1 MRKFGVWGYGPLVA
15 LAVAMSGCSMMP
27 YYSEAKGLAQQGVD
41 TAIQDRQSWNDT
53 KAKAI
58 LALPCDA
65 SLGSVMRLEDDRKRA
80 IVIELCGGP
89 EADSQV
95 SVEDLAALSR
105 ALNGQP

>member
-1 MRKFGVWGYGPLVA
+1 MRSAYKHLIAPFLIASGLLG
-15 LAVAMSGCSMMP
+15 GCSMMP
-27 YYSEAKGLAQQGVD
+27 YYSEVKGIAQQGVD
-41 TAIQDRQSWNDT
+41 SAIADRQSWNDT

-95 SVEDLAALSR
+95 SVDDLAALAR
-105 ALNGQP
+105 ALNP

>member
-1 MRKFGVWGYGPLVA
+1 MYRPII
-15 LAVAMSGCSMMP
+15 LAAVMATVSGCSMMP
-27 YYSEAKGLAQQGVD
+27 YYSEAKALAREGVD
-41 TAIQDRQSWNDT
+41 SAIEDRQGWNDT

-65 SLGSVMRLEDDRKRA
+65 SLGAVMRLKDDRKRA

-95 SVEDLAALSR
+95 SVDDLAALAR
-105 ALNGQP
+105 ALNP

>member
-1 MRKFGVWGYGPLVA
+1 MGIERVVIAAGIL
-15 LAVAMSGCSMMP
+15 LAASGCSMFP
-27 YYSEAKGLAQQGVD
+27 QYEAIKAVAHQGVE
-41 TAIQDRQSWNDT
+41 TAVQDRKNLNDLKT
-53 KAKAI
+53 EVI
-58 LALPCDA
+58 LQLPCDA

-105 ALNGQP
+105 ALNP

>member
-1 MRKFGVWGYGPLVA
+1 MRDIFNSSRAIIITA
-15 LAVAMSGCSMMP
+15 LAGLAISGCSMMP
-27 YYSEAKGLAQQGVD
+27 YYSEAKALAREGVD
-41 TAIQDRQSWNDT
+41 SAIEDRQGWNDT

-65 SLGSVMRLEDDRKRA
+65 SLGAVMRLEDDRKRA

-95 SVEDLAALSR
+95 SVDDLAALAR
-105 ALNGQP
+105 ALNP